1 MAHYTLIARINA
13 GNGRFPFVNV
23 QFTKTH
29 RPIPIA
35 GATYYLRRSG
45 GRRTPIRIGNDL
57 AAAHAALLH
66 MDDRE
71 IPNGVGEVTLGT
83 PSNKPVGS
91 QRKTVVDAAREY
103 LERSKQK
110 SRKTYIGYRTA
121 VNLFAQSC
129 KKTYF
134 DEIRRDDMLD
144 YVYLLRNCKSA
155 KTGKRFGE
163 STVFNYFLKT
173 MVFLNDRGIARH
185 VTKEDWVQKK
195 DWPVNVDK
203 RNKNKKYSTYPEEEM
218 ARLLQVADNTEEALV
233 RFLVGTGFRI
243 GEAAVAEWSDVDW
256 EEKTVSV
263 RFKPELGFKPKDY
276 EERVIAISDTLL
288 ACLKRFRG
296 DAAEDALIFPSP
308 ITGTVDKHLDRI
320 IHSLIG
326 KANRAGY
333 QVKKPR
339 KPCHAFRVLY
349 ATRRHQQ
356 GVDIETLRQEL
367 GHSDISTTQ
376 IYLRSADRKSDRH
389 RERIN
394 QADRFSLRPA
404 SGFLPQSREK
414 VVLFSDFTLRQE
426 QFHSRRPEAKL
437 VTNSDEVQ

>member
-1 MAHYTLIARINA
+1 MAHYTLIARISA

-23 QFTKTH
+23 RFTKAH

-45 GRRTPIRIGNDL
+45 GARTPIRIGKDL

-66 MDDRE
+66 IDDRA
-71 IPNGVGEVTLGT
+71 IPNEVREVPLRT
-83 PSNKPVGS
+83 PSNKPVYS
-91 QRKTVVDAAREY
+91 QRRTVVDAAREY

-129 KKTYF
+129 KKIYF

-144 YVYLLRNCKSA
+144 YVHLLRNFKSA
-155 KTGKRFGE
+155 KTGSRFGE

-203 RNKNKKYSTYPEEEM
+203 RNKNKKYATYPEEEM
-218 ARLLQVADNTEEALV
+218 AALLQVADNAEEALV
-233 RFLVGTGFRI
+233 RFLAGTGFRI
-243 GEAAVAEWSDVDW
+243 GEAAVAEWTDIDW

-276 EERVIAISDTLL
+276 EERVIAVSDTLL

-296 DAAEDALIFPSP
+296 EAPENALIFPSP
-308 ITGTVDKHLDRI
+308 KTGTVDKHLDRI
-320 IHSLIG
+320 IHSLID

-349 ATRRHQQ
+349 ATRRHQN
-356 GVDIETLRQEL
+356 GIDIETLRQEL
-367 GHSDISTTQ
+367 GHSDIATTQ

-394 QADRFSLRPA
+394 QADRFPLPPA
-404 SGFLPQSREK
+404 RGLAAQTRGK
-414 VVLFSDFTLRQE
+414 LVLFSDFTLRQE

-437 VTNSDEVQ
+437 VTNSDEV

>member
-23 QFTKTH
+23 QFSKTH

-45 GRRTPIRIGNDL
+45 GARTPIRIGKDL

-71 IPNGVGEVTLGT
+71 IPNGERDVTLGT
-83 PSNKPVGS
+83 PSNKPVGA

-134 DEIRRDDMLD
+134 DEICRDDMLD

-155 KTGKRFGE
+155 KTGSRFGE

-218 ARLLQVADNTEEALV
+218 A
-233 RFLVGTGFRI
+233 
-243 GEAAVAEWSDVDW
+243 
-256 EEKTVSV
+256 
-263 RFKPELGFKPKDY
+263 
-276 EERVIAISDTLL
+276 
-288 ACLKRFRG
+288 
-296 DAAEDALIFPSP
+296 
-308 ITGTVDKHLDRI
+308 
-320 IHSLIG
+320 
-326 KANRAGY
+326 
-333 QVKKPR
+333 
-339 KPCHAFRVLY
+339 AF
-349 ATRRHQQ
+349 AP
-356 GVDIETLRQEL
+356 GC
-367 GHSDISTTQ
+367 
-376 IYLRSADRKSDRH
+376 
-389 RERIN
+389 
-394 QADRFSLRPA
+394 
-404 SGFLPQSREK
+404 
-414 VVLFSDFTLRQE
+414 
-426 QFHSRRPEAKL
+426 
-437 VTNSDEVQ
+437 

>member
-1 MAHYTLIARINA
+1 MAHFTLIARINA
-13 GNGRFPFVNV
+13 GDGRFPFVNV

-45 GRRTPIRIGNDL
+45 GARTPIRIGKDL
-57 AAAHAALLH
+57 AAAQAAFLH

-71 IPNGVGEVTLGT
+71 ILNEVREVTLRA
-83 PSNKPVGS
+83 PSNKSVGS

-121 VNLFAQSC
+121 VDLFTHSC
-129 KKTYF
+129 KKSYF

-144 YVYLLRNCKSA
+144 YVDLLRNCKSA
-155 KTGKRFGE
+155 KTGSRFGE

-203 RNKNKKYSTYPEEEM
+203 RNKNKKYSTYPEEEI
-218 ARLLQVADNTEEALV
+218 AALLHVADNTEEALV
-233 RFLVGTGFRI
+233 RFLLGTGFRI

-256 EEKTVSV
+256 GEKTVSV

-276 EERVIAISDTLL
+276 EERAIAVSDTLL
-288 ACLKRFRG
+288 ACLKKYRAIARG
-296 DAAEDALIFPSP
+296 DALIFPSP

-320 IHSLIG
+320 IYSLIK

-333 QVKKPR
+333 VVRKPR

-349 ATRRHQQ
+349 ATRRHQK

-376 IYLRSADRKSDRH
+376 IYLRSADRKSDGH

-394 QADRFSLRPA
+394 QADRFSLPPA
-404 SGFLPQSREK
+404 SGLAAQTRGK
-414 VVLFSDFTLRQE
+414 LVLFSDFALREE
-426 QFHSRRPEAKL
+426 QFHSRRSEAKL
-437 VTNSDEVQ
+437 VTNPDEVQ